1 MRIALC
7 NAIYATPTHPRIVG
21 GAEIFVR
28 QFAEALTEQGDE
40 VIAIRFSPSGVH
52 ETETINGVT
61 VHFVP
66 VRNFFPPFEDKRHAL
81 LRTAWHAIDDRAAA
95 HPLVTRILS
104 DFRPDVLHSNTLNGV
119 TTGVWSAARHLGIPI
134 LHTLHDYY
142 LICPRC
148 SRYNKGHSCE
158 ATCRSCGLLTPVRR
172 RRAALVDGV
181 VGVSRRTL
189 ELHTEH
195 GVFANARL
203 KSVIS
208 NVANP
213 AIAPSPQPP
222 RQGPLTIGYLGRFS
236 EEKGVR
242 LLAQAVG
249 LLAPGMV
256 RLRLAGNVGDEERAH
271 ICSLAPDV
279 DIEFV
284 GFVNPNA
291 FYPTVEVVVVPSL
304 WEEPSPL
311 ALIDA
316 LAAGRP
322 VIATPY
328 GGLPEVVDDGVT
340 GWIAVPD
347 AQGLAGAI
355 QALLDDPGRIDQ
367 AHHALVQNFR
377 RRTLTDIID
386 DYRSLYLSLLKYR
399 NGG

>member
-7 NAIYATPTHPRIVG
+7 NAIYATPAYPRIVG

-28 QFAEALTEQGDE
+28 QFAEALAEQGNE
-40 VIAIRFSPSGVH
+40 VIAIRFSPSGVY
-52 ETETINGVT
+52 ETETVNGVT

-66 VRNFFPPFEDKRHAL
+66 VRNLFPPFEDKRNAL
-81 LRTAWHAIDDRAAA
+81 QRTAWHAIDDRAPA
-95 HPLVTRILS
+95 HPLVARILS
-104 DFRPDVLHSNTLNGV
+104 EFRPDVLHSNTLNGL

-148 SRYNKGHSCE
+148 SRYKGGHSCE
-158 ATCRSCGLLTPVRR
+158 TTCRSCSLLTPARR

-195 GVFANARL
+195 GVFSDARF
-203 KSVIS
+203 KHVIS

-213 AIAPSPQPP
+213 AITFSPQPL
-222 RQGPLTIGYLGRFS
+222 REGPLTIGYLGRFS

-242 LLAQAVG
+242 LLAQAAS
-249 LLAPGMV
+249 LLAPGTV
-256 RLRLAGNVGDEERAH
+256 RLRLAGNVSAEERAH
-271 ICSLAPDV
+271 ILSLAPDV

-284 GFVNPNA
+284 GFVSPNA
-291 FYPTVEVVVVPSL
+291 FYPTVEVVAVPSL

-328 GGLPEVVDDGVT
+328 GGLPEVVSDGLT
-340 GWIAVPD
+340 GWIVA
-347 AQGLAGAI
+347 ANAEKLAGAM
-355 QALLDDPGRIDQ
+355 QALLDHPEKIDQ
-367 AHHALVQNFR
+367 AHHALVQSFH
-377 RRTLTDIID
+377 RRTLSDIID
-386 DYRSLYLSLLKYR
+386 DYRSVYLSLLNQK